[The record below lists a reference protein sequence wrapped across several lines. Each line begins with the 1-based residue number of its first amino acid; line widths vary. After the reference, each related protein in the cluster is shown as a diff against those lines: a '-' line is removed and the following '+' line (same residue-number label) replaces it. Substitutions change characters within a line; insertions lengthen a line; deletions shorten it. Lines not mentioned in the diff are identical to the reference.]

1 MSYYPIRVLVIE
13 DDEDDFIITQGLFA
27 EIQHS
32 RFSLD
37 WVNTDDAA
45 LEIILKNQHD
55 VYLVDY
61 RLGST
66 TGLELIQTAIASG
79 CKAPMIL
86 VTGQGDLDVDIAAMK
101 VGVADYLVKGKFDA
115 LLLERS
121 IRYAIERARTLEE
134 LRQALRD
141 NDQLAL
147 AIENVTT
154 GVVITAP
161 QLPDNPVI
169 FVNPAFTAITGF
181 TPEDIMGENCR
192 MLQGPGT
199 DATVIE
205 EIRQA
210 IAARQPI
217 SCTLLNYRKDGTPF
231 WNDLQINPVFDA
243 QGKLTSFIGLQNDVT
258 ARKQAEEALE
268 RLRHL
273 HELILN
279 SAGEG
284 IYGID
289 LHGNGIFLNPAAARM
304 LGWEVDE
311 LIGKPIDAILHHANP
326 ELPPPEAACLI
337 ETTLRDGIV
346 HHVDNDV
353 FWRKDGTCFSVE
365 YISNPIWEDGQLMG
379 TVVTFRDVTER
390 KRSEEALRESE
401 ERYALAVQGANDGI
415 WDWNLKTGDFY
426 FSPRWKAMLGYGEDE
441 IGANQFE
448 WFNRIHPEDRH
459 RVEREITAH
468 LDGLTPHFENEHR
481 MCHRD
486 GTYRWMLSRG
496 LAVRDAENNVTRLAG
511 SQTDITAHKQAEQ
524 RLLHNALYDTL
535 TDLPNRALLM
545 ERLHYVV
552 QWAQRHQNYSFAVLF
567 LDLDRFK
574 VVNDSLGHMMGDRL
588 LIAIARRLS
597 NCLRPGDTI
606 ARLGGDEF
614 VILLEGIQDS
624 KDVTSV
630 ADRIQNE
637 LSQPFNLDGHEI
649 YTSASIGIALSGN
662 EYDSAVNVLRDA
674 DTAMYRAKA
683 LGKSRYEIFDRG
695 MHVSAVALL
704 QLETDLRRAI
714 DRKELQIYYQPI
726 VSLKHSRLDGF
737 EALLRWCHP
746 ERGIVSP
753 AEFIPIAEETGLI
766 LPIGLW
772 VLQEACAQMRAW
784 HLQFPDRL
792 PLTVSVNLSGKQ
804 FTPELITHIKHILR
818 QTQLSAKYLRLEI
831 TESVL
836 MENTDSA
843 AMMLS
848 ELQAMGI
855 RLSMDDFGTGYSSLS
870 YLHRFPIDTLKI
882 DRSFI
887 SKIDHDGEQLAIVRT
902 IMTLAWNLGMDVIA
916 EGVETLMQ
924 VAQLRSLK
932 CEYGQG
938 YFFSKPLD
946 IQAVERLIAKELTWE
961 PPRNVVSL
969 Q

>member
-13 DDEDDFIITQGLFA
+13 DDEDDYIITKGLFA
-27 EIQHS
+27 EIEPN

-37 WVNTDDAA
+37 WVNTYDVA
-45 LEIILKNQHD
+45 LEAIINNQHD

-61 RLGST
+61 RLGAKN
-66 TGLELIQTAIASG
+66 GLELIQTAIASG

-86 VTGQGDLDVDIAAMK
+86 VTGQGDHDVDIAAMK
-101 VGVADYLVKGKFDA
+101 AGVADYLVKGQIDA

-121 IRYAIERARTLEE
+121 IRYAIERKRTLED

-161 QLPDNPVI
+161 HLPGNPVI

-181 TPEDIMGENCR
+181 NPEDIMGENCR
-192 MLQGPGT
+192 LLQGPDT
-199 DATVIE
+199 DVNAIK
-205 EIRQA
+205 EIQQA
-210 IAARQPI
+210 IANRQPI
-217 SCTLLNYRKDGTPF
+217 TCTLLNYRKDGTPF
-231 WNDLQINPVFDA
+231 WNELQINPVFDA
-243 QGKLTSFIGLQNDVT
+243 QGQLTSFIGLQNDVT
-258 ARKQAEEALE
+258 ARKQAEDALD

-284 IYGID
+284 IYGLD
-289 LHGNGIFLNPAAARM
+289 LNGNGIFFNPAAARM
-304 LGWEVDE
+304 LGWEVNE
-311 LIGKPIDAILHHANP
+311 LIGKPIDAILHHSNRDI
-326 ELPPPEAACLI
+326 PPPQVACLI
-337 ETTLRDGIV
+337 ELTLRDGLV
-346 HHVDNDV
+346 HHVDDDV

-365 YISNPIWEDGQLMG
+365 YISTPIWENDQLVG
-379 TVVTFRDVTER
+379 TVVTFQDITER
-390 KRSEEALRESE
+390 KCSEEALRESE

-415 WDWNLKTGDFY
+415 WDWNLRTGNFY
-426 FSPRWKAMLGYGEDE
+426 FSPRWKAMLGYGESE
-441 IGANQFE
+441 IGATQTE
-448 WFNRIHPEDRH
+448 WFSRIHVDDYS
-459 RVEREITAH
+459 RVEREIKAH
-468 LDGLTPHFENEHR
+468 LEGLTPHFENEHR
-481 MCHRD
+481 MLHRD

-496 LAVRDAENNVTRLAG
+496 LAVRDAEGHVSRIAG

-524 RLLHNALYDTL
+524 RLLHNALYDAL

-545 ERLHYVV
+545 ERLHHVV
-552 QWAQRHQNYSFAVLF
+552 QWAQRHHDYSFAVLF

-574 VVNDSLGHMMGDRL
+574 VINDSLGHMMGDRL
-588 LIAIARRLS
+588 LIAISRRLS

-614 VILLEGIQDS
+614 VILLEGIQDT

-630 ADRIQNE
+630 ADRIQHE
-637 LSQPFNLDGHEI
+637 LAQPFNLEGHDI
-649 YTSASIGIALSGN
+649 YTSASIGIALSTTDY
-662 EYDSAVNVLRDA
+662 ESAVSLLRDA

-683 LGKSRYEIFDRG
+683 MGKSRYEIFDRG
-695 MHVSAVALL
+695 MHVCAVALL

-714 DRKELQIYYQPI
+714 DRKELQIHYQPI
-726 VSLKHSRLDGF
+726 VSLKNCRVVGF
-737 EALLRWCHP
+737 EALLRWHHP
-746 ERGIVSP
+746 ERGMISP
-753 AEFIPIAEETGLI
+753 AEFVPIAEEMGLI
-766 LPIGLW
+766 VPMGLW
-772 VLQEACAQMRAW
+772 VLQEACAQMREW
-784 HLQFPDRL
+784 HLRFPDQL

-804 FTPELITHIKHILR
+804 FAPELIHQINQILR
-818 QTQLSAKYLRLEI
+818 HTQLGAQYLRLEI

-870 YLHRFPIDTLKI
+870 YLHRFPVDTLKI

-887 SKIDHDGEQLAIVRT
+887 NKIDRDGEQLAIVRT

-916 EGVETLMQ
+916 EGIETLMQ
-924 VAQLRSLK
+924 LAQLRSLK

-946 IQAVERLIAKELTWE
+946 SEAAERLIAKEPVWSS
-961 PPRNVVSL
+961 PHNVASS